1 MGTIIDFKTRQE
13 VTVAELSQGKRRRK
27 GKAVEAASTVAVRT
41 SPSPCSLLVAASKIY
56 WITQQAIAEHSLGC
70 ELENNASDQPFQ
82 STCTWESGCT
92 TCPLKIAMAKTYY
105 VSMMAAGTPEMTEHL
120 QKK

>member
-1 MGTIIDFKTRQE
+1 MGTVIDFKTRQE

-27 GKAVEAASTVAVRT
+27 KKAIEAASAAAVRT
-41 SPSPCSLLVAASKIY
+41 SPSPCSLLVAASKIH

-70 ELENNASDQPFQ
+70 ELDNNASDQPFQ

-92 TCPLKIAMAKTYY
+92 TCHLKNAISKTAYLA
-105 VSMMAAGTPEMTEHL
+105 MMAAGTPEMTEHL

>member
-1 MGTIIDFKTRQE
+1 MTRTLLETGKGKLNVGTIIDFKTRQE
-13 VTVAELSQGKRRRK
+13 VTAAK
-27 GKAVEAASTVAVRT
+27 GACADCPLPA
-41 SPSPCSLLVAASKIY
+41 AASKIY

-70 ELENNASDQPFQ
+70 ELEHNASDQPFQ

-92 TCPLKIAMAKTYY
+92 TCPLKNAVAKIVYLAI
-105 VSMMAAGTPEMTEHL
+105 SAAGTPEMTEHL